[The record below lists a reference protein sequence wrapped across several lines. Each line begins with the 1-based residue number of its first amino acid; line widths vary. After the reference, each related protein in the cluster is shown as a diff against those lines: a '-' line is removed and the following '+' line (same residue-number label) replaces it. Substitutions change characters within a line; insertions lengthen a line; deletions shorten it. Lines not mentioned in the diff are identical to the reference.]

1 MEISQV
7 SDSRPGWGR
16 LLHLGNTGF
25 RFLGLLG
32 VGLYLHP
39 PDLALK
45 VFRRKRMLSFWKEGW
60 GEGWRHTLE
69 FVWIGKFCKTI
80 L

>member
-16 LLHLGNTGF
+16 LLHLENTGF

-32 VGLYLHP
+32 VGLCLHP

-45 VFRRKRMLSFWKEGW
+45 VFRRKTMLSFWEEGW
-60 GEGWRHTLE
+60 GGVGDGDIFQSSSGLE
-69 FVWIGKFCKTI
+69 NSV
-80 L
+80 